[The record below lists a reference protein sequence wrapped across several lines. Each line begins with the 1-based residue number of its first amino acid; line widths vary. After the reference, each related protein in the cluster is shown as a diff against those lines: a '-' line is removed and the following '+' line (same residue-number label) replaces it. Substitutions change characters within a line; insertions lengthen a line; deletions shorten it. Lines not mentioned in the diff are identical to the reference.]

1 MPEES
6 PAAASADV
14 DVSALRARS
23 LTESNLWQMWPLT
36 CSRNS
41 DTCDGQ
47 CSRTCKMTKWSRKPR
62 MPTMLSIGS
71 IMASDFTAL
80 KFHSF
85 PMLSLISGQLWA
97 SSLKRRSRS
106 AFIDHWIRRFCQLL
120 RKDFPVVFSYDI
132 HILKPVGLQRTSG
145 DGSCG
150 MDQSQ
155 RLGGKWRSVFSKS
168 LALFASFLKCFLFI
182 FHLFPRFSKVHF
194 SLIVT
199 YSHIFTTCHHCNIM
213 LSSCSPIF
221 WSGLAKC
228 PLFCAGFWAGVGW
241 WIGMQSHLLW
251 MFGLIWIDLDF
262 AGPDWLCN
270 YNFDHLR
277 GNGLA
282 LRWFSRDI
290 LFRFQ
295 QSQVARPM
303 EVEIDWDSLDPKSSF
318 HFLALLA
325 GHLLKNRGFWRR
337 MLTHPQC
344 GMYFCHLISNEC

>member
-62 MPTMLSIGS
+62 LPTMLSIGS

-120 RKDFPVVFSYDI
+120 GVGFPRGLLVWYP
-132 HILKPVGLQRTSG
+132 HIETCRTSA
-145 DGSCG
+145 DVRRRFLWHGSVTEAG
-150 MDQSQ
+150 W
-155 RLGGKWRSVFSKS
+155 KVKI
-168 LALFASFLKCFLFI
+168 SFLQKPCTFCILSQMLLFI

-282 LRWFSRDI
+282 LRWFSREI